1 MLAMLLS
8 LMLALQMLL
17 PGLPVPVRQDTLHP
31 CVQEEPRMERL
42 MWGMLDPELSAWY
55 ARVPSDDG
63 ADARPVMWRW
73 GWRAFWA
80 ALLQQPIVK
89 EATGDAQTL

>member
-1 MLAMLLS
+1 MLAILLS

-17 PGLPVPVRQDTLHP
+17 PGSPVPVRQDSVYP
-31 CVQEEPRMERL
+31 RVQEEPRMERL

-55 ARVPSDDG
+55 ARVPSEAG
-63 ADARPVMWRW
+63 TDARPVVWRW
-73 GWRAFWA
+73 GWHAFWA

-89 EATGDAQTL
+89 EASGNAQTL